1 MCGLIAYLSTLD
13 LETTR
18 KSAEQMLRIQKHRG
32 PDSTGIWCG
41 TVRGVN
47 VGLGLN
53 RLKILDLS
61 DAANQPM
68 ISTDGRYVLV
78 FNGEVYNYVEL
89 RAELSASGVHFRT
102 DGDTEV
108 LLQALILWG
117 PAAFARLNG
126 MWGNSVPRSDC

>member
-1 MCGLIAYLSTLD
+1 MCGLIGYLSTLD

-18 KSAEQMLRIQKHRG
+18 KSTEQMLRIQKHRG

-47 VGLGLN
+47 IGLGLN
-53 RLKILDLS
+53 RLKILELS
-61 DAANQPM
+61 DAANQPI
-68 ISTDGRYVLV
+68 ISTDGPYVLV
-78 FNGEVYNYVEL
+78 FNGEIYDYVEL
-89 RAELSASGVHFRT
+89 RAELSASGVNFLT
-102 DGDTEV
+102 DGDTGV
-108 LLQALILWG
+108 LLQALIFWG